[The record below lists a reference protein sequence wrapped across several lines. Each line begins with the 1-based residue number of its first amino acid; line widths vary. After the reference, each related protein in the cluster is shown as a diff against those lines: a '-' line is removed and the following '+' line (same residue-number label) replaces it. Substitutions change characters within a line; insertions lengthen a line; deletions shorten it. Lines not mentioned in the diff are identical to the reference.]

1 MRPASI
7 LATSLLA
14 AAGAIAL
21 ADAAAAQSAPRQLT
35 WAGRPEVSAAVA
47 AAVPISAS
55 AGRPR
60 RPNPVIPHGGAAA
73 VEAAPFAPS
82 EAAPPRRTLTPANA
96 WLQPRQPQPEPAP
109 APVQPAVMAA
119 APPVQPQPRPQ
130 PRATPDFLPDQGG
143 RGQPVP
149 ADIAL
154 AMPTPQPEAQP
165 GPPQPDP
172 SDPMAPR
179 RDAPI
184 FRMQRE
190 QPAPPPEPQAAAP
203 AVAPARADAEART
216 PQPRRVAEVT
226 RTEERPAPWTGARYY
241 SLHRQNG
248 RQPDPLALPQPTYVD
263 ALAVTMTETPASQD
277 LAQPDQGPTLIR
289 DNQGRLRAAP
299 APSDGDHQ

>member
-14 AAGAIAL
+14 ALGAIAL
-21 ADAAAAQSAPRQLT
+21 ADAAAAQNAPRQLT
-35 WAGRPEVSAAVA
+35 WAGRPEASAAVD
-47 AAVPISAS
+47 AAVPVSAS

-73 VEAAPFAPS
+73 VEAPPFAS
-82 EAAPPRRTLTPANA
+82 AEAAPPRRTLTPANA
-96 WLQPRQPQPEPAP
+96 WLQPPRPQPQPEP

-119 APPVQPQPRPQ
+119 ARPVQPQPQ

-154 AMPTPQPEAQP
+154 AA
-165 GPPQPDP
+165 PPQPQP
-172 SDPMAPR
+172 QPPQPNASDPMAPR

-190 QPAPPPEPQAAAP
+190 QPAPPPEPQAPEAAP
-203 AVAPARADAEART
+203 AVAPARADAAARA
-216 PQPRRVAEVT
+216 PQPRRIAEVT
-226 RTEERPAPWTGARYY
+226 STDERPAPWTGARYY